1 MGYIWHSAYTMPWD
15 IKIIHDSRSLGAT
28 GKFPQQEKVSN
39 WKIPTARVC
48 YAALWTQLARL
59 LLHGSTMSVVSA
71 LRLTIKVSLW
81 TNYLC
86 QCRVCSP
93 FVEQCQ
99 MGLRSFRKAPCF
111 ECNNF
116 ESANGILRRYQAI
129 GRWRGCWWTQSVSQ
143 FYPTLFY
150 SGRRCH
156 GHSWQSGVE
165 SNQEECWGW
174 II

>member
-1 MGYIWHSAYTMPWD
+1 MEATWLYLTLCLFCASGHKKSVTAAHLEQLED
-15 IKIIHDSRSLGAT
+15 SDKEAREEFKIIS
-28 GKFPQQEKVSN
+28 QQEYVMRLRELN
-39 WKIPTARVC
+39 DEI
-48 YAALWTQLARL
+48 ALAWLNNER
-59 LLHGSTMSVVSA
+59 VSA

-99 MGLRSFRKAPCF
+99 MGLRSFREAPCF

-129 GRWRGCWWTQSVSQ
+129 GRWRGC
-143 FYPTLFY
+143 
-150 SGRRCH
+150 
-156 GHSWQSGVE
+156 
-165 SNQEECWGW
+165 
-174 II
+174 